1 MSIFRKK
8 NTLGI
13 DLGSHGLHLTATDA
27 RGRECEVW
35 SQVLHPQSSS
45 KDDGI
50 TGDALRSRL
59 RNLLT
64 QAERDIKRWT
74 RSVVVGIQGA
84 HLIGGYME
92 FPQLKDDEFDMAV
105 LSSVTRE
112 VPFPID
118 SLEVVHM
125 PVPSLKPGRK
135 AVFCTVWKRAAGQRL
150 RQLFESCDLKVRR
163 LEATGIGLTRELYQN
178 RALDPKRFHAIVNIG
193 HELTQVVIVRAGY
206 PYYLRDIPV
215 GGRDITF
222 AIQTGSNVS
231 WGEAEEIKR
240 TYPLFELTHTA
251 GPILGEISYEV
262 GRSIAYFR
270 KRYVTDE
277 IESVSLSGGSA
288 LLRDFPEW
296 LEEELHMPVKRE
308 SWQQLKVQTADS
320 QSAALLNKV
329 STGLALGAS

>member
-1 MSIFRKK
+1 MSLFRKK

-13 DLGSHGLHLTATDA
+13 DLGSHGLHIAATDA

-35 SQVLHPQSSS
+35 SSELHPQASS
-45 KDDGI
+45 KEDSLVGE
-50 TGDALRSRL
+50 ALRSRL
-59 RNLLT
+59 QTLIS

-74 RSVVVGIQGA
+74 KSVVVGVQGA
-84 HLIGGYME
+84 HLVGSYME
-92 FPQLKDDEFDMAV
+92 FPQLKDDELDMAV

-118 SLEVVHM
+118 SLKIVHM

-135 AVFCTVWKRAAGQRL
+135 AVFCSVWKRTAGQRL

-178 RALDPKRFHAIVNIG
+178 RALDPKKFHAVINIG
-193 HELTQVVIVRAGY
+193 HELTQVVVVRAGY

-215 GGRDITF
+215 GGRDITY

-231 WGEAEEIKR
+231 WGEAEQIKR
-240 TYPLFELTHTA
+240 SYPLFELTHTA

-262 GRSIAYFR
+262 GRSLAYFR

-277 IESVSLSGGSA
+277 IDSVSLSGGTA

-296 LEEELHMPVKRE
+296 LEEELRLPVRRE
-308 SWQQLKVQTADS
+308 NWQQLRAHSTKNEDT
-320 QSAALLNKV
+320 ALLNKV
-329 STGLALGAS
+329 STGLALGQ